1 MATVFEDKNMSYYA
15 KPKQTLDFSKMPEP
29 LVNKKR

>member
-15 KPKQTLDFSKMPEP
+15 KQTLDFSKNEID
-29 LVNKKR
+29 KIKFHR

>member
-15 KPKQTLDFSKMPEP
+15 KQTFDFSKMPEP